1 MHIKYRFCSKNLHV
15 LKQTKELQYVCGLTL
30 YILMFMFT
38 GQLHFQANTVFM
50 SSELQ
55 LISPSNRQ
63 DLQQLTARESSLALP
78 VTSRAISPL
87 SSINL
92 TVDIASIN
100 LAPSRLTL
108 ADLIQT
114 AVHSLL
120 QTPWALPLRN
130 GKWRGGGEI
139 GFGGLVPIWR
149 MHSGGVGGSDLKGYE
164 DVNC

>member
-1 MHIKYRFCSKNLHV
+1 
-15 LKQTKELQYVCGLTL
+15 
-30 YILMFMFT
+30 MFMFS
-38 GQLHFQANTVFM
+38 GQLHFQANAVFM

-63 DLQQLTARESSLALP
+63 DLQQLTGRESSLALP

-130 GKWRGGGEI
+130 GKRG
-139 GFGGLVPIWR
+139 V
-149 MHSGGVGGSDLKGYE
+149 GGVGLRVGGYCAYLE
-164 DVNC
+164 NAFWRHGRKWPQGIRGCQLLVSYTFWAVLFLTLIQIALARTAVATAF

>member
-1 MHIKYRFCSKNLHV
+1 
-15 LKQTKELQYVCGLTL
+15 
-30 YILMFMFT
+30 
-38 GQLHFQANTVFM
+38 M
-50 SSELQ
+50 SLELQ
-55 LISPSNRQ
+55 LISLSNGH

-78 VTSRAISPL
+78 VTSRVISPL

-120 QTPWALPLRN
+120 QTP
-130 GKWRGGGEI
+130 
-139 GFGGLVPIWR
+139 
-149 MHSGGVGGSDLKGYE
+149 
-164 DVNC
+164 

>member
-1 MHIKYRFCSKNLHV
+1 MFCKIQISYEMPSDVQANRRVCVGSDSLLH
-15 LKQTKELQYVCGLTL
+15 
-30 YILMFMFT
+30 FHASR
-38 GQLHFQANTVFM
+38 GQFHFQANAVFM

-55 LISPSNRQ
+55 LISPSNWR
-63 DLQQLTARESSLALP
+63 DLQQLTARGSSLALP

-92 TVDIASIN
+92 TVNTASIN
-100 LAPSRLTL
+100 LALSRLTL

-114 AVHSLL
+114 AVHYLP

-130 GKWRGGGEI
+130 GKWRRGGG
-139 GFGGLVPIWR
+139 GVLVPIWR
-149 MHSGGVGGSDLKGYE
+149 MHSARVGGSDLKEYE